1 MIELSDSDEKQAQSI
16 HKSCVVIDAHSD
28 IMLDVIRRRLNGEHA
43 VINRIHYPRM
53 QQGGVDAYF
62 AVVGGDFPGGV
73 KTLEEVVRNIDW
85 MHQEVEESQGHLVLA
100 QTEKDIRKALEKR
113 QIAAF
118 LTMEGYPGI
127 SRSLSLLRTL
137 YRLGVRSSAFPIYR
151 GSPLSDDASY
161 PYPEDDSVPYGAG
174 IGLNICER
182 EALTE
187 MENLGML
194 PDISHVN
201 PTTKNEIL
209 HRTKGPVIAS
219 HIGVKSVYDMAWNL
233 TDRQIEAVAAKEGV
247 IGIACL
253 PFFLKKQ
260 ATVNDFVDHVEYV
273 QKLVGI
279 DYVGIGA
286 DFIDY
291 EPGYANIEFT
301 KDLEDTTKVYNVTR
315 AMVGR
320 GFTRQEIIKV
330 LGENFLQVISKVCG

>member
-1 MIELSDSDEKQAQSI
+1 MIELSDSDEKLAQKL
-16 HKSCVVIDAHSD
+16 HKSCIVIDAHSD

-43 VINRIHYPRM
+43 VIKRIHGPRM
-53 QQGGVDAYF
+53 QQGGVGAYF
-62 AVVGGDFPGGV
+62 AVVGGDFPGGM
-73 KTLEEVVRNIDW
+73 KTLEDVVRNIDW
-85 MHQEVEESQGHLVLA
+85 MHQEAEESQGHLVLA
-100 QTEKDIRKALEKR
+100 RTAKDLRKAKEKG

-151 GSPLSDDASY
+151 GSSLSDDASY
-161 PYPEDDSVPYGAG
+161 PYPEDDSIPPSAG
-174 IGLNICER
+174 IGLNACER

-194 PDISHVN
+194 LDLSHVN

-209 HRTKGPVIAS
+209 QRARGPVIAS

-247 IGIACL
+247 LGIACL

-260 ATVNDFVDHVEYV
+260 ATVNDFVDHVEHV

-279 DYVGIGA
+279 DYVGVGA

-291 EPGYANIEFT
+291 EPSYANIEFT
-301 KDLEDTTKVYNVTR
+301 KDLEDTTKVYNITR
-315 AMVGR
+315 TMVVR
-320 GFTRQEIIKV
+320 GFTRLEIIKV
-330 LGENFLQVISKVCG
+330 LGENWLRVISEVCG